1 MMPAHEWRPGDRVI
15 LAGAP
20 ADLAR
25 LEGTHATVVHVDG
38 VTATIRFDSPKLL
51 GGRLRREI
59 DLATVWL
66 LDEPA
71 LAP

>member
-1 MMPAHEWRPGDRVI
+1 MPAHQWSPGARVV
-15 LAGAP
+15 LGGVP
-20 ADLAR
+20 GDLAR
-25 LEGTHATVVHVDG
+25 LEGTHATVVAVDG
-38 VTATIRFDSPKLL
+38 ITATIRFDSPKLL

-59 DLATVWL
+59 ELATVWL

>member
-1 MMPAHEWRPGDRVI
+1 MATRQWSPGDRVI
-15 LAGAP
+15 LGGAP
-20 ADLAR
+20 GDLAR
-25 LEGTHATVVHVDG
+25 LEGTHASVVAVDG
-38 VTATIRFDSPKLL
+38 ITATIRFDSPKLL

-59 DLATVWL
+59 EPATVWL